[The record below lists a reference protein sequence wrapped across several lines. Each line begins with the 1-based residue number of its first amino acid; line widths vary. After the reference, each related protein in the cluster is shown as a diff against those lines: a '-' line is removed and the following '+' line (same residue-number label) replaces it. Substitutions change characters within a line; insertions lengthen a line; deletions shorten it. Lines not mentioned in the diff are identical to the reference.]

1 MILAMWYHTVLAFFF
16 TVLAILVMIVILLQ
30 RGKGVGLAGAIFTT
44 VQAQALAMGKTGATF
59 EGIRAG
65 FLVAVG
71 VAALGV
77 LASAVRGTN
86 TNK

>member
-1 MILAMWYHTVLAFFF
+1 
-16 TVLAILVMIVILLQ
+16 
-30 RGKGVGLAGAIFTT
+30 
-44 VQAQALAMGKTGATF
+44 MGKTGATF

-65 FLVAVG
+65 FLVAVS
-71 VAALGV
+71 VATLGA